1 MKGWSHAFTIADV
14 WDLKDGDQAP
24 NVLKAYRQIKSTLY
38 ASFIISSN
46 SRKSVSI
53 AWALLKYFDMFL
65 VAQGFWAVI
74 FALFTFLPTILLR
87 QILRYV
93 EEPETRSREMAWI
106 YVVGLF
112 VASVFSSISNGQAL
126 WLGRRIC
133 LRLRAIVVGEVYA
146 KALRRRDVASKG
158 GESLDDKGTAP
169 TDKKDKVTATQA
181 NNGAIINLMAVDAF
195 KVSEICAYLHY
206 LLAGVPIELAIA
218 IALLYYLLGASAFV
232 GLLAMV
238 LIFPAQYLITR
249 RFNVVQ
255 DNLMSATDKRVTRLN
270 EVLQSIRIIKF
281 FAWED
286 RFNAI
291 VNEARQEE
299 LNWLRERLFLWAG
312 YGVLWYGFPIIV
324 TLATFTSYT
333 KWFGHE
339 LNASTAF
346 TALSLFTILKHPI
359 DQLADMITNVIQ
371 SKVSLDRVDE
381 FLREEETEKYSTA
394 VKRRKSSVLRSGNN
408 ARFENATFTWASK
421 TEIAKEGHDAAAIA
435 ALAFQL
441 RDISIEFPSD
451 ALTLIVG
458 PTGSGKT
465 SLLMALLG
473 ETSLLKG
480 TVYLPCTAREEVLED
495 PELGLT
501 ETVAYC
507 AQQAWLLN
515 DTIKNNILFAAPF
528 NKRRYDHVIMATA
541 LEKDLEILEAGDETE
556 VGEKGITMSGGQK
569 QRISLARAL
578 YSSARFILMDDCL
591 SAVDSHT
598 AQWIYQYAIAGEL
611 MDGRTR
617 ILVTHNIA
625 LTLPSAK
632 HVVVLDNG
640 RIKSQGGPEL
650 ILKKKVFGEETESI
664 RNSLLRSNAGT
675 PISSA
680 PPSRV
685 ASKVNIADLER
696 QSHAH
701 EPENQADSDD
711 ITTEALI
718 ARKDSERK
726 KAGKLVQDEEKA
738 SGSVDWRVYK
748 VYLDSLGPWWYW
760 VMILLGFL
768 FQQGT
773 QVLQSYWIRAW
784 AASYGTHKTDIVLQ
798 RFTFAAGEQSMYWGQ
813 SLVHGL
819 PQMSQANH
827 TMQIYDFGD
836 SIQGKDDM
844 FYIIGYSIIG
854 LIYIFVSFSRSL
866 LVFYGGLRAS
876 RVLFQK
882 LLASVTSAKLRFFD
896 TTPIGRVMNRFSKD
910 METVDQETSWV
921 LISVFSDILTVTTI
935 VVLISVITP
944 AFLIAGAVITAIFTV
959 IGIAYLRSSVELK
972 RLESVSR
979 SPIFQHFGETLNGVS
994 TIRAY
999 GDEQRFIR
1007 ENLRKINDNNRPFIL
1022 LWVLKLLD

>member
-1 MKGWSHAFTIADV
+1 M
-14 WDLKDGDQAP
+14 
-24 NVLKAYRQIKSTLY
+24 
-38 ASFIISSN
+38 
-46 SRKSVSI
+46 
-53 AWALLKYFDMFL
+53 L

-74 FALFTFLPTILLR
+74 FALFTFLPAVLLR
-87 QILRYV
+87 QILLYV
-93 EEPETRSREMAWI
+93 EDPTSQSREAAWL
-106 YVVGLF
+106 YVTGLF
-112 VASVFSSISNGQAL
+112 LSSIFSSIANGQAL
-126 WLGRRIC
+126 WIGRRIC
-133 LRLRAIVVGEVYA
+133 LRLRVIIVGEVYG

-158 GESLDDKGTAP
+158 GEGLDDQST
-169 TDKKDKVTATQA
+169 TEKKDKVTATQA

-206 LLAGVPIELAIA
+206 LLAGVPVELTIA
-218 IALLYYLLGASAFV
+218 ITLLYFLLGASAFV

-255 DNLMSATDKRVTRLN
+255 DNLMSAADKRVTRLN

-299 LNWLRERLFLWAG
+299 LKLLRERLLLWAG
-312 YGVLWYGFPIIV
+312 YGVLWFGFPIIV

-333 KWFGHE
+333 QWFGHD
-339 LNASTAF
+339 LTASTAF

-394 VKRRKSSVLRSGNN
+394 IKRRKSSIHRRGNI
-408 ARFENATFTWASK
+408 AQFDNATFTWASR
-421 TEIAKEGHDAAAIA
+421 TEIEKEGNNDPAAIA
-435 ALAFQL
+435 QLAFQL

-473 ETSLLKG
+473 ELSLLKG
-480 TVYLPCTAREEVLED
+480 SVYLPCIPREEILED

-501 ETVAYC
+501 DTVAYC

-541 LEKDLEILEAGDETE
+541 LEKDLEILDAGDETE

-578 YSSARFILMDDCL
+578 YSSARFVLMDDCL

-598 AQWIYQYAIAGEL
+598 AQWIYQYGIAGEL
-611 MDGRTR
+611 MKGRTR
-617 ILVTHNIA
+617 ILVTHNVA

-632 HVVVLDNG
+632 HVVILDNG
-640 RIKSQGGPEL
+640 RIKSQGTPDKV
-650 ILKKKVFGEETESI
+650 LKRNGFGEETDSI
-664 RNSLLRSNAGT
+664 RHSLLRSGANT
-675 PISSA
+675 PVSSEA
-680 PPSRV
+680 PSRI
-685 ASKVNIADLER
+685 ASKTNIACLNTN
-696 QSHAH
+696 
-701 EPENQADSDD
+701 ENDADSDD
-711 ITTEALI
+711 VTTEALM
-718 ARKDSERK
+718 AQKELERK
-726 KAGKLVQDEEKA
+726 KEAGRLVQEEEKA
-738 SGSVDWRVYK
+738 SGSVNWRVYK
-748 VYLDSLGPWWYW
+748 TYLESLGPWWYW
-760 VMILLGFL
+760 ILILGLFL
-768 FQQGT
+768 MQQGV
-773 QVLQSYWIRAW
+773 QVFQSYWIRAW
-784 AASYGTHKTDIVLQ
+784 TASYGTHKMDVVIQ
-798 RFTFAAGEQSMYWGQ
+798 RHSFAAGSQTTIWGN
-813 SLVHGL
+813 SLVYGF
-819 PQMSQANH
+819 PQINPANH
-827 TMQIYDFGD
+827 TLGVSGLGD
-836 SIQGKDDM
+836 SMDGKSDM
-844 FYIIGYSIIG
+844 FYITGYSIIG
-854 LIYIFVSFSRSL
+854 LTYVFVSFLRAL
-866 LVFYGGLRAS
+866 LVYFGGLRAS
-876 RVLFQK
+876 RILFEK
-882 LLASVTSAKLRFFD
+882 LLVSIMSAKLRFFD
-896 TTPIGRVMNRFSKD
+896 TTPIGRIMNRFSKD
-910 METVDQETSWV
+910 METVDQGTSWV
-921 LISVFSDILTVTTI
+921 LVSVFSDILSVTTI
-935 VVLISVITP
+935 VILISVITP
-944 AFLIAGAVITAIFTV
+944 GFLIAGAVITGLFTI

-1022 LWVLKLLD
+1022 LWVLPLCVMLIVGHQPLVVDSS

>member
-1 MKGWSHAFTIADV
+1 M
-14 WDLKDGDQAP
+14 
-24 NVLKAYRQIKSTLY
+24 
-38 ASFIISSN
+38 
-46 SRKSVSI
+46 
-53 AWALLKYFDMFL
+53 L
-65 VAQGFWAVI
+65 VVQGFWAVI
-74 FALFTFLPTILLR
+74 YALFTFLPTVLLR

-93 EEPETRSREMAWI
+93 EDPKSQSREAAWL
-106 YVVGLF
+106 YVTGLF
-112 VASVFSSISNGQAL
+112 LSSVFCSIANGQAL
-126 WLGRRIC
+126 WIGRRIC
-133 LRLRAIVVGEVYA
+133 LRLRAIIVGEVYA

-158 GESLDDKGTAP
+158 GESLDDKST
-169 TDKKDKVTATQA
+169 TEKKDKVTATQA

-206 LLAGVPIELAIA
+206 LLAGVPVELTIA
-218 IALLYYLLGASAFV
+218 ITLLYFLLGASAFV

-238 LIFPAQYLITR
+238 LIFPAQYFITR

-299 LNWLRERLFLWAG
+299 LKWLRERLLLWAG
-312 YGVLWYGFPIIV
+312 YGVLWFGFPIIV
-324 TLATFTSYT
+324 TLATFASYT
-333 KWFGHE
+333 QWFGHD
-339 LNASTAF
+339 LTASTAF

-394 VKRRKSSVLRSGNN
+394 VKRRKSSIHRRGNI
-408 ARFENATFTWASK
+408 ARFDNATFTWASR
-421 TEIAKEGHDAAAIA
+421 TEIAKDGNNDPAAIA
-435 ALAFQL
+435 QLAFQL

-473 ETSLLKG
+473 ELSLLKG
-480 TVYLPCTAREEVLED
+480 SVYLPCTAREEILED

-501 ETVAYC
+501 DTVAYC

-541 LEKDLEILEAGDETE
+541 LEKDLEILDAGDETE

-611 MDGRTR
+611 MNGRTR
-617 ILVTHNIA
+617 ILVTHNVA

-640 RIKSQGGPEL
+640 RIKSQGSPENL
-650 ILKKKVFGEETESI
+650 LKRKGFGAETDSI
-664 RNSLLRSNAGT
+664 RHSLLRSGANT
-675 PISSA
+675 PVSSEA
-680 PPSRV
+680 PSRV
-685 ASKVNIADLER
+685 PSKTNLASLNT
-696 QSHAH
+696 H
-701 EPENQADSDD
+701 ENDADSDD
-711 ITTEALI
+711 VTTEALI
-718 ARKDSERK
+718 AQKESERK
-726 KAGKLVQDEEKA
+726 REVGRLIQEEEKA
-738 SGSVDWRVYK
+738 SGSVNWRVYK
-748 VYLDSLGPWWYW
+748 TYLDSLGPWWYW
-760 VMILLGFL
+760 ILILGSFL
-768 FQQGT
+768 IQQGI
-773 QVLQSYWIRAW
+773 QVFQSYWIREW
-784 AASYGTHKTDIVLQ
+784 AASYGTHKMDTVIQ
-798 RFTFAAGEQSMYWGQ
+798 QNAFAAGSQTSIWEN
-813 SLVHGL
+813 SLLHRF
-819 PQMSQANH
+819 PQINSANH
-827 TMQIYDFGD
+827 TLGVSDLGD
-836 SIQGKDDM
+836 SIQGKSDM
-844 FYIIGYSIIG
+844 FYITGYSIIG
-854 LIYIFVSFSRSL
+854 LTYVLVSFLRSM
-866 LVFYGGLRAS
+866 LVYFGGLRAS
-876 RVLFQK
+876 RVLFEK
-882 LLASVTSAKLRFFD
+882 LLASVINAKLRFFD

-910 METVDQETSWV
+910 METVDQGTSWV
-921 LISVFSDILTVTTI
+921 LIAVFNDILTVTTI
-935 VVLISVITP
+935 V
-944 AFLIAGAVITAIFTV
+944 
-959 IGIAYLRSSVELK
+959 
-972 RLESVSR
+972 
-979 SPIFQHFGETLNGVS
+979 
-994 TIRAY
+994 
-999 GDEQRFIR
+999 
-1007 ENLRKINDNNRPFIL
+1007 IL
-1022 LWVLKLLD
+1022 LLLSPPGF

>member
-1 MKGWSHAFTIADV
+1 M
-14 WDLKDGDQAP
+14 
-24 NVLKAYRQIKSTLY
+24 
-38 ASFIISSN
+38 
-46 SRKSVSI
+46 
-53 AWALLKYFDMFL
+53 
-65 VAQGFWAVI
+65 
-74 FALFTFLPTILLR
+74 
-87 QILRYV
+87 
-93 EEPETRSREMAWI
+93 
-106 YVVGLF
+106 
-112 VASVFSSISNGQAL
+112 
-126 WLGRRIC
+126 
-133 LRLRAIVVGEVYA
+133 
-146 KALRRRDVASKG
+146 ASKG
-158 GESLDDKGTAP
+158 GESLDDTTKTP
-169 TDKKDKVTATQA
+169 PEKKDKVTATQA

-206 LLAGVPIELAIA
+206 LLVGVPIELTIA
-218 IALLYYLLGASAFV
+218 IALLYNLLGASAFV
-232 GLLAMV
+232 GLLAMA

-299 LNWLRERLFLWAG
+299 LNWLRERLLLWAG
-312 YGVLWYGFPIIV
+312 YGVLWFGFPIIV

-339 LNASTAF
+339 LTAPTAF

-381 FLREEETEKYSTA
+381 FLREEETEKYATA
-394 VKRRKSSVLRSGNN
+394 VKRRKSSVLRSGNS

-421 TEIAKEGHDAAAIA
+421 TEIAKEGGDPAAIA

-473 ETSLLKG
+473 ELTLLNG
-480 TVYLPCTAREEVLED
+480 SVYLPCMAREEVLED

-528 NKRRYDHVIMATA
+528 NKRRYDQVIMATA

-598 AQWIYQYAIAGEL
+598 AQWIYQYGIADEL

-617 ILVTHNIA
+617 ILVTHNVA

-640 RIKSQGGPEL
+640 RIKSQGGPEM
-650 ILKKKVFGEETESI
+650 ILKKKAFGEETESI
-664 RNSLLRSNAGT
+664 RNSLLRSNAAT

-685 ASKVNIADLER
+685 ASKTNIADLER
-696 QSHAH
+696 PSRRH

-711 ITTEALI
+711 ATTEALI
-718 ARKDSERK
+718 AQKEAEKK
-726 KAGKLVQDEEKA
+726 KAAGRLVQDEEKA

-760 VMILLGFL
+760 VLILLGFL
-768 FQQGT
+768 LQQGT
-773 QVLQSYWIRAW
+773 QVFQSYWIRAW

-798 RFTFAAGEQSMYWGQ
+798 RYTFAAGEQSMYWGQ
-813 SLVHGL
+813 SQVHGL
-819 PQMSQANH
+819 PQMGQANH
-827 TMQIYDFGD
+827 TLQMYDIGD
-836 SIQGKDDM
+836 SIKGKDDM

-854 LIYIFVSFSRSL
+854 LIYVLISFTRSL

-876 RVLFQK
+876 RVLFQR

-935 VVLISVITP
+935 VILISVITP

-1007 ENLRKINDNNRPFIL
+1007 ENLRKVNDNNRPFIL
-1022 LWVLKLLD
+1022 LWVITTFDFANFRLRIDGCQFALTLLGLWYRSLPECSSCATSIR